1 MQLKN
6 GTFCPLLKKNCVGLQ
21 CAWFSR
27 VQGTDTNTG
36 NQVDEY
42 QCAIA
47 WMPMLLIEN
56 SGQQRQTGAAVESF
70 RNEMVK
76 SNETSQKVL
85 LASLMAAQPNLQQQ
99 DRPMAIDVQAKPKS
113 KIQSKLK
120 ATGVKK

>member
-6 GTFCPLLKKNCVGLQ
+6 GSYCPLIKKDCIGLQ
-21 CAWFSR
+21 CAWFTR
-27 VQGTDTNTG
+27 VQGYDTNTG

-56 SGQQRQTGAAVESF
+56 SGQQRQTGSAVESF

-76 SNETSQKVL
+76 ANENSQKVL
-85 LASLMAAQPNLQQQ
+85 LASLGFHGEQTKVIEATPKAK
-99 DRPMAIDVQAKPKS
+99 IVKPKAIRS
-113 KIQSKLK
+113 K
-120 ATGVKK
+120 

>member
-6 GTFCPLLKKNCVGLQ
+6 GTFCPFIKKDCVGLT
-21 CAWFSR
+21 CTLFTR
-27 VQGTDTNTG
+27 VQGYDINTG

-47 WMPMLLIEN
+47 WLPTLLIEN

-85 LASLMAAQPNLQQQ
+85 LASLGFQGQRDQITTIQNSPPENR
-99 DRPMAIDVQAKPKS
+99 DIES
-113 KIQSKLK
+113 KTFRSR
-120 ATGVKK
+120 